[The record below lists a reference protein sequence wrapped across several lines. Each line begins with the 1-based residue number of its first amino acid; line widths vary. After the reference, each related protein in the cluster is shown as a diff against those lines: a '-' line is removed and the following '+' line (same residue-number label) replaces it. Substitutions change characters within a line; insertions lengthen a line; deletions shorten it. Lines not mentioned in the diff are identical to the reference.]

1 MINYRRQRFSL
12 FLIVTLLSFFFLLDA
27 SGADSE
33 NPVPKDMPEGMG
45 PPPGAPPGVPPGAP
59 PGAHLGVPPGAPPG
73 GFSANA
79 PSKAAIYIENG
90 TENSSNEYTARKYS
104 ENIQSGANGIT
115 IQNLELFSG
124 DYTFNGIVAVGAKT
138 NVTLDKCK
146 IRLGVD
152 KAARARDKGGSA
164 IAVDEGATMQ
174 IKNSNLQVDG
184 AGRYVTSNYNDGTL
198 IVNDSIITSTGSN
211 TNTSEI
217 AEPFSNAPLLISGTA
232 RTNFS
237 VGASKTYY
245 FNSTCKAEG
254 WAAFSTDAPSPEG
267 LDLYVYNSKGIA
279 LNGGYATYA
288 DFGSRVWLY
297 GSMLKSPEIGAII
310 SKSGLI
316 TLADGSA
323 APEAVTRYNL
333 GKTTASGTT
342 IIAGRNAVMIHAPDM
357 FGKGKAAADNGTLN
371 VINSTLATT
380 RNLKSTRNYTA
391 TYGKAIGAYVDYT
404 SGPAILVKS
413 TSANINLENTK
424 IDSFSGI
431 IAMTVLN
438 SDKMGNFLADGDA
451 ESEEVKPIAISMKD
465 MDAQGDIQH
474 MDYQRIMTLSLDN
487 VTLKGMVISGTMEE
501 WNNLWTAYNKADCNW
516 LKDESWNSYYGVR
529 MTVKK
534 GSTWNVTGRSTL
546 SSLTIEKGG
555 IVNANIQV
563 DGNAITPS
571 AGKTYTGKIVVMP
584 L

>member
-1 MINYRRQRFSL
+1 MNNNRQQRFFQ
-12 FLIVTLLSFFFLLDA
+12 FLMVTLLSFFFLFDA
-27 SGADSE
+27 SGAGFE
-33 NPVPKDMPEGMG
+33 NRMAKDMPQGMG
-45 PPPGAPPGVPPGAP
+45 PPPGAPPGFA
-59 PGAHLGVPPGAPPG
+59 PGAPPG
-73 GFSANA
+73 GPPGGFSVNA
-79 PSKAAIYIENG
+79 PGKAAIYIENG
-90 TENSSNEYTARKYS
+90 TEKGSNEYAAGKYS
-104 ENIQSGANGIT
+104 ENIKSGANGLT

-124 DYTFNGIVAVGAKT
+124 DYTFNGIVAVGEKT

-152 KAARARDKGGSA
+152 KAASAKDKGGSA
-164 IAVDEGATMQ
+164 TAVDEGATMH
-174 IKNSNLQVDG
+174 IKKSNLQVDG

-198 IVNDSIITSTGSN
+198 IVNDSIVTSTGSN
-211 TNTSEI
+211 ANTSDI

-245 FNSTCKAEG
+245 FNSTCTAEG

-267 LDLYVYNSKGIA
+267 LDLYAYNSKGIA
-279 LNGGYATYA
+279 LNGGYGTYA
-288 DFGSRVWLY
+288 DFGARVWLY

-333 GKTTASGTT
+333 GKTTTAGTT
-342 IIAGRNAVMIHAPDM
+342 VTAGRNAVMIHAPDM

-380 RNLKSTRNYTA
+380 RNLKSTRDYTA